1 MIKNI
6 TVTDEN
12 GKILYSTYPK
22 RAKGLVK
29 KGRAKWIGDTAISM
43 LGPSVKE
50 KETKEMANIYEILD
64 NQLSK
69 LQEQLRDAEEQ
80 EATAVRIQILK
91 TLEEFK
97 VQEQRTETAKLI
109 GAQLD
114 AMQAALNAE
123 EVTSENTSAR
133 EATRQKMLEL
143 MEKML

>member
-12 GKILYSTYPK
+12 RKTLYSTYPK

-29 KGRAKWIGDTAISM
+29 KGRAKWIGENAISM
-43 LGPSVKE
+43 LEPYE
-50 KETKEMANIYEILD
+50 KEIKEMANIYEILD

-97 VQEQRTETAKLI
+97 IQEQRMEAVKLV
-109 GAQLD
+109 GVQLE

-123 EVTSENTSAR
+123 EATSENAAAR
-133 EATRQKMLEL
+133 EATRQSMLEL
-143 MEKML
+143 MGKML